1 MSKHTYRSIFVFC
14 VLALIFC
21 CQLSCSNV
29 TDQPADTPIHDQ
41 DLSLQVPTAS
51 KVLMD
56 LFFTDPVIT
65 SDHSVTMIGVD
76 QKTISSYP
84 LRIDFSNPLKFKK
97 GTYYLD
103 EMLST
108 RQLSSNPPISSNGE
122 SYEFCYP
129 VANPSWVP
137 QGIPP
142 IGSATLHEGRRILS
156 MCQNSANLD
165 IYLLIE
171 KKDNLQ
177 CIEIVRGDSIVSSIF
192 LDTPTHYTKIR
203 YYDSTIDQHIYLIA
217 TNAEGQLSCIDIA
230 NNSSVC
236 TSYPQELPPFLTWDV
251 AADVFIGYDN
261 VQNQFH
267 VYKMAMQNEQLVLNE
282 IHTMQNELG
291 DSFKKPIIQYNPSTH
306 CFAIWEPF
314 LSGKAGYAVSDESL
328 KNWEW
333 KRLQVTPM
341 NLFMFST
348 TAAEKITNSE
358 ESTDLALWN
367 SSEHFYYVGIKDGQS
382 QLNLYKV
389 YAN

>member
-1 MSKHTYRSIFVFC
+1 
-14 VLALIFC
+14 
-21 CQLSCSNV
+21 
-29 TDQPADTPIHDQ
+29 
-41 DLSLQVPTAS
+41 
-51 KVLMD
+51 MD

-65 SDHSVTMIGVD
+65 SNHSVTMIGVD

-84 LRIDFSNPLKFKK
+84 LRTDFSDSIKFKN
-97 GTYYLD
+97 GTFYVD
-103 EMLST
+103 EMISNM
-108 RQLSSNPPISSNGE
+108 QQSSNPPISNMGE
-122 SYEFCYP
+122 SYEFCYQ

-137 QGIPP
+137 KGICPVFT
-142 IGSATLHEGRRILS
+142 ITLHEGRRILS
-156 MCQNSANLD
+156 MCQNPLNLD
-165 IYLLIE
+165 IYLLVE
-171 KKDNLQ
+171 KTGNLQ
-177 CIEIVRGDSIVSSIF
+177 FIEIVRGDSVVSSISVDGPIHF
-192 LDTPTHYTKIR
+192 TTIR
-203 YYDSTIDQHIYLIA
+203 YQSSSIDQHIYLLA
-217 TNAEGQLSCIDIA
+217 TNAKGQLSSIDIA

-236 TSYPQELPPFLTWDV
+236 TSYPQELPPFLAWDA

-267 VYKMAMQNEQLVLNE
+267 VYTTAIQNDQLVLNE

-291 DSFKKPIIQYNPSTH
+291 DSFEKPIIQYNPSTH

-328 KNWEW
+328 KNWKW

-348 TAAEKITNSE
+348 KVAQKIANGE
-358 ESTDLALWN
+358 ESTDLTLWN
-367 SSEHFYYVGIKDGQS
+367 SSEHFYYVGVKDGQS

>member
-1 MSKHTYRSIFVFC
+1 
-14 VLALIFC
+14 
-21 CQLSCSNV
+21 LSCTNV
-29 TDQPADTPIHDQ
+29 TDQPADTSIHDQ

-65 SDHSVTMIGVD
+65 SDQSVAMIGVD

-84 LRIDFSNPLKFKK
+84 LRIDFSNPLKFEN

-103 EMLST
+103 EMFST
-108 RQLSSNPPISSNGE
+108 RQLSSNPPISNMGE
-122 SYEFCYP
+122 SYGFCYP

-142 IGSATLHEGRRILS
+142 IGTVTKHEGRRILS
-156 MCQNSANLD
+156 MCQNPLNLD

-171 KKDNLQ
+171 KEDNLQ
-177 CIEIVRGDSIVSSIF
+177 FIEIVRGDSVVSSIF
-192 LDTPTHYTKIR
+192 LDAPTHYTKIR
-203 YYDSTIDQHIYLIA
+203 YYDSSIDQHIYLLA
-217 TNAEGQLSCIDIA
+217 TNAEGQLSSIDIT

-236 TSYPQELPPFLTWDV
+236 MPYPQELPPFLTWD
-251 AADVFIGYDN
+251 AAGDVFIGYN
-261 VQNQFH
+261 SIQNQFH
-267 VYKMAMQNEQLVLNE
+267 IYTTAIQNEQLVLNE

-291 DSFKKPIIQYNPSTH
+291 DSLERPIIQYNPSTH

-328 KNWEW
+328 KNWKW

-348 TAAEKITNSE
+348 KVAQKIANGE
-358 ESTDLALWN
+358 EGTDLELWN
-367 SSEHFYYVGIKDGQS
+367 SSEHFYYIGVKEGQS

>member
-1 MSKHTYRSIFVFC
+1 
-14 VLALIFC
+14 
-21 CQLSCSNV
+21 
-29 TDQPADTPIHDQ
+29 
-41 DLSLQVPTAS
+41 
-51 KVLMD
+51 
-56 LFFTDPVIT
+56 
-65 SDHSVTMIGVD
+65 
-76 QKTISSYP
+76 
-84 LRIDFSNPLKFKK
+84 
-97 GTYYLD
+97 
-103 EMLST
+103 MLST
-108 RQLSSNPPISSNGE
+108 MQLSSNPPISNIGE
-122 SYEFCYP
+122 SYGFCYQ
-129 VANPSWVP
+129 VTNPSWVP

-171 KKDNLQ
+171 KEDNLQ

-192 LDTPTHYTKIR
+192 LDAPTHYTKIR
-203 YYDSTIDQHIYLIA
+203 YYNSTIDQHIYLIA
-217 TNAEGQLSCIDIA
+217 TNAEGQLSSIDIA

-251 AADVFIGYDN
+251 AADVFIGYNN

-267 VYKMAMQNEQLVLNE
+267 VYRMAMQNEQLVLNE

-291 DSFKKPIIQYNPSTH
+291 DSFKRPIIQYNPSTH

-333 KRLQVTPM
+333 KSLQVTPM

-348 TAAEKITNSE
+348 TAAEKIANSE
-358 ESTDLALWN
+358 ESTDFALWN
-367 SSEHFYYVGIKDGQS
+367 SSEHFCYVGIKDGQS